1 MNIQVIKMVI
11 ILIIALDMIPHS
23 LCTVTSLFI
32 TLIHLIPER
41 LPDDLF
47 DAPIISGICSIEFI
61 LSLIVLNVKWS
72 LLKKS
77 LKRSYKDRLAHCI
90 LLI

>member
-23 LCTVTSLFI
+23 LCTVTCLFI

-47 DAPIISGICSIEFI
+47 DASIISGICSIEFI
-61 LSLIVLNVKWS
+61 LSLIVLNVKRS

-90 LLI
+90 